1 MRKDEAPRPLT
12 ATDQVGDYRLKIVAI
27 GAEAMQPDH
36 RGIGIGA
43 GFYFN
48 GFKCHVHSLQGSDGE
63 VACRRAESRLRLEF
77 AASSAF
83 DNSCIFMQH
92 ARNFMQ
98 KPDSTFTLRSATE
111 SLSAP
116 SRRSTLAKIIREQ
129 VVGRQSELVDILRKY
144 GHVATQSSVSRDLR
158 ELGVAKQGD
167 RYVLPEAVAPRNDF
181 STLKQF
187 VNAQFTA
194 GTNLTVL
201 KTTVG
206 SAQSVAVAID
216 TARWPEVV
224 GTISGDDTI
233 FIATAGA
240 REQRKLGNRLRAIF
254 GC

>member
-1 MRKDEAPRPLT
+1 M
-12 ATDQVGDYRLKIVAI
+12 IN
-27 GAEAMQPDH
+27 AMTPPD
-36 RGIGIGA
+36 G
-43 GFYFN
+43 
-48 GFKCHVHSLQGSDGE
+48 GSN
-63 VACRRAESRLRLEF
+63 ALA
-77 AASSAF
+77 
-83 DNSCIFMQH
+83 
-92 ARNFMQ
+92 
-98 KPDSTFTLRSATE
+98 
-111 SLSAP
+111 
-116 SRRSTLAKIIREQ
+116 RRSVLAKIIREH
-129 VVGRQSELVDILRKY
+129 VVGRQSELVAILRKH

-167 RYVLPEAVAPRNDF
+167 RYVLADAAAPSKSDF

-187 VNAQFTA
+187 VSDLATA

-240 REQRKLGNRLRAIF
+240 REQRELGLRLRAIF
-254 GC
+254 GH